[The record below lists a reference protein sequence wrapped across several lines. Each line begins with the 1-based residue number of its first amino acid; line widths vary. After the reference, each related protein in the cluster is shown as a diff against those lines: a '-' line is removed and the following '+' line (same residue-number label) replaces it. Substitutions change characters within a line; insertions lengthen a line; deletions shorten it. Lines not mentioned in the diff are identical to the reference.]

1 MKTHMYPY
9 AAALLNAVIV
19 GLSFLF
25 TKLAL
30 EVATPMDTL
39 AYRFLFAWAGLSLL
53 LFFSPKSYA
62 IKVKGKRNI
71 LSLLAIA
78 LFYPTLFFSFQA
90 FGLNLATS
98 AEGGIIFAFGP
109 ALIALMAAYFLKE
122 KTNKKQYAFIF
133 LSIFGVVYIFFMKG
147 FSINI
152 ENAGHSLGI
161 LLLLLS
167 CLSIACYTIMA
178 RYLSVSYSPIQ
189 LTYIMVT
196 FGFIFFNGYAVVENV
211 KDGQLLAFL
220 SLFQNLIFMLSVGF
234 LGLLATMCTSF
245 LSNYS
250 LSKLSASQMSI
261 FSNIATV
268 ISIVAGAV
276 ILHEPIYYYHVI
288 GSVLI
293 IIGVL
298 GTNLFKE
305 RAVKADTSLVQQS
318 RTQ

>member
-1 MKTHMYPY
+1 MKTQMYPY
-9 AAALLNAVIV
+9 AAALLNAAIV

-30 EVATPMDTL
+30 QVSTPMDTL
-39 AYRFLFAWAGLSLL
+39 AYRFLFAWAGLTCF
-53 LFFSPKSYA
+53 LFFSPKSFA

-90 FGLNLATS
+90 FGLDLATS

-133 LSIFGVVYIFFMKG
+133 LSIFGVLYIFFMKG
-147 FSINI
+147 FSINVDQP
-152 ENAGHSLGI
+152 GHSLGI

-167 CLSIACYTIMA
+167 CLSIASYTIMA

-196 FGFIFFNGYAVVENV
+196 FGFIFFNGYAIVENIIN
-211 KDGQLLAFL
+211 GQLLAFL
-220 SLFQNLIFMLSVGF
+220 ALFQNHVFVLSVGF
-234 LGLLATMCTSF
+234 LGILATMCTSF

-250 LSKLSASQMSI
+250 LSKLSASQMGI

-268 ISIVAGAV
+268 ISIAAGAV
-276 ILHEPIYYYHVI
+276 ILHEPIYYYHII

-298 GTNLFKE
+298 GTNLSKE
-305 RAVKADTSLVQQS
+305 RGVKRDTSMVHHS
-318 RTQ
+318 RTP